1 MDLLKTDGRE
11 TVGGRKLLQTLPP
24 LEIQWQQ
31 PPTTSIRRLQAQN
44 PGVTRSSIQRIL
56 KKDLG
61 MQGYRASL
69 VQELKEDD
77 PALRIQWA
85 ELWLEK
91 VRQNPSFPDQQD
103 GAPAHYLRG
112 VRDWLNE
119 TFGTKWIG
127 RGGPLES
134 PARSPELTPMDF
146 WLWGY
151 LKENVYAH
159 NPKTVDQLQVVIA
172 QEMSALDP
180 AMIQRAT
187 SSVTTRYQRLIDNYG
202 LQLNIG

>member
-31 PPTTSIRRLQAQN
+31 PPLPQLDDSRHKPWSDKVKHPTNFKEGLRDAR
-44 PGVTRSSIQRIL
+44 
-56 KKDLG
+56 
-61 MQGYRASL
+61 YRASL

-85 ELWLEK
+85 AL
-91 VRQNPSFPDQQD
+91 QD

-134 PARSPELTPMDF
+134 PARSPDLTPMDF

-187 SSVTTRYQRLIDNYG
+187 HQ
-202 LQLNIG
+202 